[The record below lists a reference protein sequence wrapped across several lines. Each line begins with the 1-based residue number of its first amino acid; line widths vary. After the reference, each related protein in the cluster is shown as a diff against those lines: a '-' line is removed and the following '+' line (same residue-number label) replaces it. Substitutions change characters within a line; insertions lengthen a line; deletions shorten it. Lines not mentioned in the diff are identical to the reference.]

1 MKNTA
6 YPRKATEAQIDA
18 NRRNAQKSTG
28 PRSAQGKGASSRNGL
43 KHGLSGDKHI
53 LPGENPEE
61 FLLLLKDLYDN
72 FSPAGLVEE
81 KLVQRIAAD
90 QWRLDR
96 TLPMEAAIY
105 RQRLQAVAAGDY
117 TRKRELVN
125 HKQNHERNPEIPP
138 APAPPDPGDRLTRAF
153 IVDGDG
159 RNSLTR
165 LARYET
171 SIERSI
177 DRCLRQLKAFQAARS
192 APRPSPQPNPEPLAK
207 APDPPET
214 SPQTT
219 PELPSPPAKTQDY
232 EANPKNGGSAPRPH
246 DGASTNPARPPEK
259 PRQNRPATPPQAAS
273 R

>member
-6 YPRKATEAQIDA
+6 RPRKATEAQIDA
-18 NRRNAQKSTG
+18 NRQNAQRSTG
-28 PRSAQGKGASSRNGL
+28 PRSAQGKDASSRNGL
-43 KHGLSGDKHI
+43 QHGLSGDKHI

-72 FSPAGLVEE
+72 FHPVGLGEE

-105 RQRLQAVAAGDY
+105 RQRLEGVAAEDY
-117 TRKRELVN
+117 ARKRELVN
-125 HKQNHERNPEIPP
+125 HKRNHQLNPDLVPP

-153 IVDGDG
+153 IDDGDG
-159 RNSLTR
+159 HNSLTR

-177 DRCLRQLKAFQAARS
+177 DRCLRQLKAFQAARNTPHP
-192 APRPSPQPNPEPLAK
+192 AGPEPPEA
-207 APDPPET
+207 PET
-214 SPQTT
+214 KPETAHQTA
-219 PELPSPPAKTQDY
+219 PVPPDKEDY
-232 EANPKNGGSAPRPH
+232 EANPKD
-246 DGASTNPARPPEK
+246 DGQTHNPAQQPAETADRTEARGAKPPAET
-259 PRQNRPATPPQAAS
+259 PVPAQPSPALP
-273 R
+273 

>member
-1 MKNTA
+1 MKQTDHPPAPTA
-6 YPRKATEAQIDA
+6 AQINA
-18 NRRNAQKSTG
+18 NRENAKKSTG
-28 PRSAQGKGASSRNGL
+28 PRTAAGKEASSRNGL

-53 LPGENPEE
+53 LPGGNPEE
-61 FLLLLKDLYDN
+61 FLLLVKDLYDN
-72 FSPAGLVEE
+72 LRPVGLGEE

-105 RQRLQAVAAGDY
+105 RQCLEAVAARDY

-125 HKQNHERNPEIPP
+125 HKRNHERNPEIPP

-177 DRCLRQLKAFQAARS
+177 DRCLRQLKAFQAARNTPHP
-192 APRPSPQPNPEPLAK
+192 AGPEPPEAAETK
-207 APDPPET
+207 PET
-214 SPQTT
+214 AHQPV
-219 PELPSPPAKTQDY
+219 PAPPDKEDY
-232 EANPKNGGSAPRPH
+232 EANPKD
-246 DGASTNPARPPEK
+246 DGQTHNPAQQPAETADRTEARGAKPPAET
-259 PRQNRPATPPQAAS
+259 PVPAQPSPALP
-273 R
+273 

>member
-1 MKNTA
+1 MKQTDHPPAPTA
-6 YPRKATEAQIDA
+6 AQINA
-18 NRRNAQKSTG
+18 NRENAKKSTG
-28 PRSAQGKGASSRNGL
+28 PRTAAGKEASSRNGL

-72 FSPAGLVEE
+72 LRPVGLGEE

-105 RQRLQAVAAGDY
+105 RQCLEAVAARDY

-125 HKQNHERNPEIPP
+125 HKRNHERNPEIPP

-177 DRCLRQLKAFQAARS
+177 DRCLRQLKAFQAARNTPHP
-192 APRPSPQPNPEPLAK
+192 AGPEPPEA
-207 APDPPET
+207 PET
-214 SPQTT
+214 KPETAHQTA
-219 PELPSPPAKTQDY
+219 PVPPDKEDY
-232 EANPKNGGSAPRPH
+232 EANPKD
-246 DGASTNPARPPEK
+246 DGQTHNPAQQPAETADRTEARGAKPPAET
-259 PRQNRPATPPQAAS
+259 PVPAQPSPALP
-273 R
+273 